1 MGQGTCRKT
10 PVALVGSGVGLG
22 MGVSVGGAVGG
33 AVVAAGAVVAVGS
46 TAGSVG
52 VAVGWPQLANSNA
65 KATTESMILD
75 FIVLSP

>member
-1 MGQGTCRKT
+1 MGQGTCRKA

-22 MGVSVGGAVGG
+22 MGVSVGGAV
-33 AVVAAGAVVAVGS
+33 VAAGAVVAVGS
-46 TAGSVG
+46 TTGSVG